1 MKIDIVYIDNEL
13 VVNLSGIFKDD
24 DLLEVE
30 RRVDI
35 ILNDYDITNIKF
47 NTDDVLQLHTDTFNN
62 LIKKYHNKLKKA

>member
-47 NTDDVLQLHTDTFNN
+47 NTDDVLQLHKDTFNN